1 MLEIDHVRP
10 AALGGAAAL
19 EGLRVLCAVHNR
31 LHAEQCFG
39 KEHVARQIH
48 LRQHKRGRVEAE
60 RGRVEAEPVR
70 VEAPGATEHLRR
82 NTRGAPEESAIPRE
96 REAVQ
101 QAMRG
106 LVSMG
111 FAKKDVDRALV
122 AVLSRYAGETA
133 RVPVLLREGIAALT
147 R

>member
-1 MLEIDHVRP
+1 M
-10 AALGGAAAL
+10 
-19 EGLRVLCAVHNR
+19 LCAVHNR

-39 KEHVARQIH
+39 KEYVAKQIH
-48 LRQHKRGRVEAE
+48 LHQHKCGRA
-60 RGRVEAEPVR
+60 EAEPIR
-70 VEAPGATEHLRR
+70 DAASRCAATAAPTVATGHLRR
-82 NTRGAPEESAIPRE
+82 NTCGAREESAIPRG
-96 REAVQ
+96 AVE

-111 FAKKDVDRALV
+111 FAKKDVERALV
-122 AVLSRYAGETA
+122 AILARHAGETA